1 MSEPTV
7 NWNWWLCKTS
17 NLGQIALLNSSH
29 DKQLQL
35 MLNQGGSAKFWMNL
49 EDEKS
54 YSIENHITSVVCYR
68 NNKAKWSGEIFET
81 EEICANTNEAKINVT
96 VLGWF
101 ELLNKRSIHTGNEW
115 YEMAIKASGRT
126 IIRYPIEEHEK
137 ELEEIQKQYEAV
149 VAENFYTPIATE
161 SAQQLFYS
169 NTPMASIMNDLII
182 RANIDSPTGI
192 TIGEVAPT
200 NSINLTLQQFQNVG
214 EEITKITALE
224 SGPDFAID
232 PLTRKFSTYRNKF
245 YENNEGLAGLG
256 RNRGAGVRFTFPGNC
271 ISVNRKRMGTKTQNR
286 TEAIG
291 VYSVGKAES
300 VSSVQEN
307 GLFEG
312 SDSLPEVVNTNILNA
327 YANVETD
334 TLEKPFTMVTFN
346 PKSIAAS
353 DIPVSA
359 VPKPFEDYEIG
370 DIVYT
375 TVNKGRFKLGAEKV
389 PQSTRVFGMTVNIED
404 SGAEVVNGIQTNY
417 SSL

>member
-1 MSEPTV
+1 MSELSV
-7 NWNWWLCKTS
+7 SWNWWLCKTS
-17 NLGQIALLNSSH
+17 NLGQIALLNSAH

-35 MLNQGGSAKFWMNL
+35 MLNQGGSARFWMNL

-54 YSIENHITSVVCYR
+54 YDIENHKTSILCYR
-68 NNKAKWSGEIFET
+68 NGKAKWSGEVFET
-81 EEICANTNEAKINVT
+81 EEICTNTNEAKINVT

-101 ELLNKRSIHTGNEW
+101 ELLNKRLIHTGYEW

-126 IIRYPIEEHEK
+126 IVRYPIAEHEK

-149 VAENFYTPIATE
+149 VAEKFYIPVATE

-169 NTPMASIMNDLII
+169 NIPMASIMNDLII
-182 RANIDSPTGI
+182 RANIDFPTGI

-271 ISVNRKRMGTKTQNR
+271 LSANRKMMGTKTQNR
-286 TEAIG
+286 TEAVGI
-291 VYSVGKAES
+291 YSIGKAES
-300 VSSVQEN
+300 ISSIQEN
-307 GLFEG
+307 GLFEL

-334 TLEKPFTMVTFN
+334 TLEQPFTIITFN
-346 PKSIAAS
+346 PKSVSAS

-359 VPKPFEDYEIG
+359 VPRSFEDYEIG
-370 DIVYT
+370 DIVYA
-375 TVNKGRFKLGAEKV
+375 TVNKGRFKLGTEKI
-389 PQSTRVFGMTVNIED
+389 PQATRVFGMTVAVED
-404 SGAEVVNGIQTNY
+404 SGTESITGIQTNY